1 MAHAASLAAFLAALW
16 LLLSG
21 HYEPLLLGFGI
32 VSCVVVVIISL
43 RMDVVDREG
52 HPIHLG
58 TRVLTYIPWLLLE
71 IAKSNIEVARRI
83 LDPRAP
89 ISPTRI
95 RVKASQRSALGQTI
109 YANSI
114 TLTPGTISMMIE
126 DGYIDVHAL
135 TEEGAAGLAA
145 GEMDRRVSAMVGED
159 DSAAPAGSAS

>member
-1 MAHAASLAAFLAALW
+1 MVHAASLAAFLAALW

-32 VSCVVVVIISL
+32 VSCVVVVVISL

-58 TRVLTYIPWLLLE
+58 TRALTYIPWLLLE
-71 IAKSNIEVARRI
+71 IARSNIEVARRI
-83 LDPRAP
+83 LDLRAP

-114 TLTPGTISMMIE
+114 TLTPGTISMVIE

-135 TEEGAAGLAA
+135 TEEGAAALAA

-159 DSAAPAGSAS
+159 DSAAPAGGTS